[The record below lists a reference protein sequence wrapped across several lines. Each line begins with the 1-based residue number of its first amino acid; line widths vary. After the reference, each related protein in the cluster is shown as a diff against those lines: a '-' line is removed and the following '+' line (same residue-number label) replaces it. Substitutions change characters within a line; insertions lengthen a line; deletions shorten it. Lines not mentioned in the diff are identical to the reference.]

1 MLTQSQ
7 VEAKVKSLL
16 ATTLCVDEKIIT
28 GEKYLKDDLG
38 MDSFDEIMMITSIE
52 DEFGFDIDDDMF
64 FDLKTVEEVNNYVN
78 NLVVQQQPA

>member
-16 ATTLCVDEKIIT
+16 AITLCVDEKIIT
-28 GEKYLKDDLG
+28 GEKHLKDDLG
-38 MDSFDEIMMITSIE
+38 MDSFDEIMLVTSIE

-78 NLVVQQQPA
+78 NLVVQKQPA

>member
-16 ATTLCVDEKIIT
+16 AVTLCVDEKIIT

-38 MDSFDEIMMITSIE
+38 MDSFDEIMLVTGIE

-78 NLVVQQQPA
+78 NLVVQKQPA